1 MEKTK
6 SYLFSKEQK
15 QEIYR
20 MNTCKFLDKCTER
33 NRYSCSD
40 CKKYVEKNQDFFFD
54 HHLEGE

>member
-1 MEKTK
+1 MEK
-6 SYLFSKEQK
+6 LFTPEQIE
-15 QEIYR
+15 EILK

-40 CKKYVEKNQDFFFD
+40 CKKYVEKNQDFFHD